1 MLKGFGSHFRHNVVA
16 YLALFF
22 ALTGVAYAAGPLKP
36 GDPAG
41 GDLTG
46 TYPNPTIKNNAVG
59 INETTATDEDE
70 ITDGTVDSQDIAS
83 TALGARAFGYVNDAG
98 NLSRSKNVASVS
110 RASEGIYCI
119 TPSASVTAPRVLI
132 AGFDFAESF
141 TGTNTENVSVVEWRA
156 DGADCAAG
164 ELEVLTFVYNGDA
177 IDDDGGT
184 ADSTGDDLSLID
196 TAFVFVIP

>member
-46 TYPNPTIKNNAVG
+46 AYPNPTIKNNAVG

-70 ITDGTVDSQDIAS
+70 ITDGTVDNQDISSA
-83 TALGARAFGYVNDAG
+83 ALGARAFGYVSAGG

-110 RASEGIYCI
+110 NPSEGTYCI

-156 DGADCAAG
+156 DGVDCAAG

>member
-70 ITDGTVDSQDIAS
+70 ITDGTVDNQDIAS
-83 TALGARAFGYVNDAG
+83 AALGARAFGYVTAAG
-98 NLSRSKNVASVS
+98 SFGQSKNVASVS
-110 RASEGIYCI
+110 HPSEGTYCI

-141 TGTNTENVSVVEWRA
+141 TGTNTENVSVVEWHSSVSA
-156 DGADCAAG
+156 CAAG

-177 IDDDGGT
+177 TDDDGGT